1 MITRRAV
8 PELQNTNPQEL
19 VVHCIDKTI
28 SLIVLLFPDAVKTV
42 KSTAFDEDCNELTH
56 WPLRVGAIL

>member
-1 MITRRAV
+1 MSTV
-8 PELQNTNPQEL
+8 PKLHNMTLQEL
-19 VVHCIDKTI
+19 VLHGIDKTI
-28 SLIVLLFPDAVKTV
+28 NLIVLLFPEAVKAV